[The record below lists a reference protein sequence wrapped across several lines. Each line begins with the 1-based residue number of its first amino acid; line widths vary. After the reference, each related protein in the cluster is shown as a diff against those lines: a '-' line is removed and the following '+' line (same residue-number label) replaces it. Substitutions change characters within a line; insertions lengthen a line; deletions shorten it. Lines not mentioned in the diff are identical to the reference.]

1 MILEPETMDN
11 KMSIV
16 RETVSILTVTILAG
30 NSFPWYAFQTAPSST
45 MDGMIHD
52 KISYKY

>member
-16 RETVSILTVTILAG
+16 REIVSVLTVTVLRG
-30 NSFPWYAFQTAPSST
+30 NSFPRYAFQTAPSST